1 MKRKLIAIL
10 FLFLITACADDLN
23 QMGYTDGEYGLT
35 FITYTA
41 ADDLMTQVGRKGVVN
56 DRTPILV
63 SNFVNLNNVSSSS
76 ALGKQIGEQFLTRLV
91 QLGYNVSEVKLRDYM
106 ELNQNGEFSMTRDPE
121 KTNRSFQA
129 AGIVTGTYTLSGDSV
144 MMNARFVSLVDGKI
158 IAAQDFILEQDK
170 QIKHLIRQ
178 DKAKQAEGWYNSVD
192 DY

>member
-1 MKRKLIAIL
+1 
-10 FLFLITACADDLN
+10 
-23 QMGYTDGEYGLT
+23 
-35 FITYTA
+35 
-41 ADDLMTQVGRKGVVN
+41 
-56 DRTPILV
+56 
-63 SNFVNLNNVSSSS
+63 
-76 ALGKQIGEQFLTRLV
+76 
-91 QLGYNVSEVKLRDYM
+91 M